1 MSTITKPRV
10 PDGLRELMKDLTREI
25 LKEKPTDIY
34 DFAENYF
41 QSRLPEKENYAVKSF
56 EESSGKYDFS
66 YIQNPQRYQI
76 PVALVYSIIPEGL
89 TNLIKD
95 LIKAIL
101 REQPSNLCDFAVEYF
116 RHIKAATCKESLD
129 GTKEINYSAYEKY
142 FMNKERFLFT
152 PYVKCTCGRTLG
164 EAYSNNSQIENL
176 IAIHKIQNYNTTL
189 LSKSLVAD
197 DSNNNNNVNKITE
210 NDTISYEKY
219 MNSIYIIQR
228 CLRRYLKEK
237 RGTTNTNQV
246 SPNHN
251 TFDHHSVT
259 AEPMITKQYKQTS
272 LIPTVPQLQLNQNE
286 SENIS
291 EDASYT
297 SASTAVLS
305 ASESGRE
312 TSEPSMYENI
322 VTKTIME
329 DVEME
334 NDEKNISS
342 QSTRDHVKDD
352 TSTNNNEEKSTNN
365 VNDGE
370 GTRDINAAK
379 SLDTQNAEFDSM
391 EIDTMK
397 NRNES
402 GEINEQPV
410 EDIDIKDFGKLQK
423 TSVDIHDANF
433 ESHNNDLKKEKSFS
447 GHKIRAENKIT
458 EVGSKSK
465 LTKDAYESIEAD
477 DKKFRK
483 KIDQTD
489 LIDSTGNNNLETVE
503 KYQIL
508 EKVKIRK
515 EEQSQN
521 LDKQKDNINIK
532 SKLLE
537 AISQNEI
544 DKVPIRNPSDVFND
558 YNSHATTESNTNDK
572 EKFKEIKNETVSDKA
587 EFLENIKESNKADK
601 IEEKLSIDSDN
612 NVKKDDADD
621 SVTKNLADFKESTNI
636 TDEITTQL
644 NTNDSANLKHEIDI
658 ILGETKKGD
667 LENNIKVTEI
677 ITDKDNGYSHIIVDN
692 EMDLKH
698 DKQFDDAIK
707 LNEIDN
713 KSVLIQQKNN
723 DEGKTTESTKNY
735 DEIELK
741 NEKVEKDGTTKT
753 HKIDEITTDSEFDK
767 TVNNKDKSGDADSNN
782 NETSRATAEYELN
795 KNSELSNQ
803 TSSQEKNNTD
813 TNIAVREKSPNT
825 SSHTNETEKKLIEKF
840 EIISDID
847 NSYSNIILNNE
858 MDLKLD
864 KKFNE
869 AMQLNELDNKSVLI
883 QQKINDENE
892 EGGTIITSK
901 IDEITIE
908 YEFDKSVNKNNKS
921 GDSGLNNQE
930 TLRATAE
937 YELNKKSE
945 LNDQTSPQE
954 TNNTDTN
961 ITLREKSPTKL
972 SDLNE
977 IDMNFVE
984 KSVIISDKDNSSSHI
999 MLNLKHDNKSNDTM
1013 EQNKKSVLIQPQNNG
1028 DGKTFPSTKDNE
1040 IKLDN
1045 EEFEIDGKTIINK
1058 TDVNNENKSGDVAS
1072 YNQQTTRGSAENE
1085 FNINLDLTDQ
1095 NSLQK
1100 ENNSDTHIAVREM
1113 SAMKFRDT
1121 NETDKN
1127 LIEKSNKNL
1136 SDMLEK
1142 EIDLTHGNKFEI
1154 KYDIK
1159 KNLNKSS
1166 EQMGKKLIDGNKFDV
1181 EPQENN
1187 IEESER
1193 NELVNSTNKNISVD
1207 TDEKVRSENDDM
1219 VIYRRENT
1227 QQKFKLQDSSTQNL
1241 MNYDKNFKT
1250 NSQKSIID
1258 ELKAT
1263 TIKNELDTDVNDVF
1277 KSKLDEIMN
1286 NSDKIKDANVNM
1298 NESNRTSHAS
1308 GDISDV
1314 KDKITDKNNQ
1324 GNIKE
1329 DITLVE
1335 KNKNTDDL
1343 KFDEEFIQTESKT
1356 KSVSNELNEKLEN
1369 YKSFNKAVTSDLGKS
1384 DKHKVNNTIE
1394 SSIQENNDGNVSTN
1408 VQESTPVDLNEK
1420 TNESLKMNIEKESD
1434 NNVNKEINNRGYD
1447 KNLEGSIKMDLD
1459 NNATSIYENISL
1471 TSEQLSQKQ
1480 QSKSNTET
1488 NAAIEPTNQK
1498 EIKII
1503 QTENIQT
1510 VLEYS
1515 RKDNDIKTT
1524 DDQEPIHIDLNEK
1537 GNECL
1542 NSLPVLDTEHD
1553 QGGRYLKDNKNT
1565 TSVDENINL
1574 SSEYLTQKRQSES
1587 NLKNN
1592 SIEPKK
1598 FQEENI
1604 QTEVG
1609 SHRNDNDFKGE
1620 ECVTKTV
1627 QGPTRVDLNDN
1638 TNESLNNEGVKNLKG
1653 SIKIVSDN
1661 NTTSMDEKINLTSEN
1676 VTQEQQSES
1685 NLINTVC
1692 KPTNQNEI
1700 MLIQTEK
1707 YLTTD
1712 DQIDIHTTSM
1722 DKSMNLTSKN
1732 LTQKRQSESNLTNA
1746 AIEPKIIRN
1755 ENIPTDVESSR
1766 NDKDIKTEEYVT
1778 RDDKEDKHTTSMDEN
1793 INLTSEN
1800 LTPKHQS
1807 ESNLAN
1813 TATELKIIPNENIQT
1828 DVEFSRNDKD
1838 IKTEEYVT
1846 RDDQGDKH
1854 TTPMDESINLTS
1866 ENLTPKH
1873 QSESTLANT
1882 ATKLKIIPNENIQT
1896 DVEFSRND
1904 KDIKTEEYVT
1914 RDNPEDKH
1922 TTSMNEN
1929 INLTSENLTQKH
1941 QSESNL
1947 TNTATEPKIIQNEN
1961 IQKDVESSR
1970 NDKDIKTE
1978 EYVTSDDQ
1986 EDKHTTSMDENI
1998 HLTSENLTPK
2008 HQSEYNLTNTATERM
2023 IIQNENIQTDVGYT
2037 RNYKD
2042 FKTEEYVTRDDQG
2055 DKHTTSMDE
2064 SINLTSKNLT
2074 PKHQS
2079 ESNLTNTATEP
2090 KIIPN
2095 ENIKTDV
2102 ESSRNDKDIKT
2113 EEYVTRDD
2121 QGDKHTTS
2129 MDENINLT
2137 SENLTPKHQSE
2148 SKLTNTATEL
2158 KIIPNENIQTDVEFS
2173 RNDKD
2178 IKTEEYVTRDDQGD
2192 KHTTPMDESIN
2203 LTSENVTTKHQS
2215 ESNLTNTATDSKTI
2229 PNEYIQTDV
2238 ESSRN
2243 DKDIKTEEYVT
2254 RDDQGDKHTTSM
2266 DEYINLTSENLTQK
2280 HQYESNLTDTATE
2293 PNIIQ
2298 NENIQMDVEY
2308 SKNNKDIKTEEYVT
2322 RDNPEDKHTTS
2333 MNENINLTSEN
2344 LTQKH
2349 QSESNLTNTATEPK
2363 IIQNENIQKDVESSR
2378 NDKDIKTEEYVTRD
2392 DPEDK
2397 HTTSMDENI
2406 NLTSEN
2412 LTQKHQY
2419 ECNLTNIATELKII
2433 PNENIQMD
2441 VEYSKN
2447 NKDIKTEEYVTRD
2460 NPEDKHTTSMNETP
2474 KHQSESNL
2482 TNTATELKIIQNENI
2497 QKDVE
2502 SSRNDKDI
2510 KTEEYVTRG
2519 DQGDKHTTSM
2529 DESINLTSENLTQKH
2544 QYESNLTETATEP
2557 NIIQNENIQMDV
2569 ESIRN
2574 DKDIKTE
2581 EYVTRDDQEDKHT
2594 ASMDENINLTSENLT
2609 PKHQSESNLTNTA
2622 TELKLISNENIQM
2635 DVESSRSD
2643 KDIKSEECVTRDDQE
2658 GKHTTSMDE
2667 SIKLT
2672 SETLSQK
2679 CQSNFTNTASE
2690 PKIIKKE
2697 SIQIEVESRR
2707 NNTDVTTEENQAQ
2720 NLHNINQ
2727 LKASQSE
2734 TNYSENI
2741 DDLAIQNADYNL
2753 DEKLYETENEIATS
2767 GTSNVPKEISPI
2779 KLENKKDNKFESD
2792 LQIDNTLNKTEN
2804 STPINNSNL
2813 LNEPSQPISDES
2825 CNETCV
2831 EIINKKSETGDFV
2844 STTNANKQNNISSEM
2859 TKIDSFDANSINIS
2873 NNNDETTNNEDY
2885 PIHDSNM
2892 TDELIDKTFTLKS
2905 SRAINVE
2912 HVNKNIVETLQTD
2925 SENSKTNVNVDDT
2938 ISDTNITD
2946 EIITKNCVKESQAEK
2961 HTEGK
2966 EITYRDDITSSKI
2979 SSKQLEVSSEK
2990 STNILKKAIKDAM
3003 ESSENENHIKGETVI
3018 RETNEQGDHIT
3029 TENQEFLSTSKNSQ
3043 NKYLYESHDHQ
3054 AEDQT
3059 EHIMEK
3065 RDAKQLEI
3073 GPDAST
3079 KEDYDTKAIPL
3090 SVENERN
3097 QSSELQSGISKHEKS
3112 AVNKIDSDN
3121 YDQKEKHVDERC
3133 NYEELANKIISG
3145 EDQELSVKNKTK
3157 PLEKLLEDLDV
3168 ATSDSIKANDDNIE
3182 TTNSDTAGIVTNVGI
3197 NDNIMQLKNDFKKSS
3212 SHKIVKQETQIKQI
3226 QESQENESE
3235 NESNYS
3241 SLVQVDNQNL
3251 KDLNDINEDNR
3262 DNQKEVSKQNIVIN
3276 MDDSNSKLIVEKS
3289 INKEN
3294 DVQKAISNNE
3304 NIHGD
3309 KEISK
3314 ISLKSKKIET
3324 HDDKDFNSQ
3333 SRNKRE
3339 AENYPKSEHKY
3350 NNELDDTKKDITV
3363 HDDDVLGLRDK
3374 NVIGENVHLNEDN
3387 NSLGSNM
3394 NKLQSSVSDTRVSSL
3409 DVQQQPTHEKNY
3421 TSKNE
3426 TNAKNL
3432 ASPSF
3437 PIQKKSTE
3445 TNKLKDNQPNE
3456 IKKENFNSSTVQNTE
3471 KTETTINESS
3481 NIEQN
3486 ISRTS
3491 KDDTLDGTSKY
3502 DSKDKLLETDDTQEH
3517 RNESNNKNVAKTSNI
3532 NSSIDQTYHCNQQV
3546 SNINQNESVHH
3557 YKSDRGTQADAD
3569 DKKPQM
3575 SSQDNIK
3582 QENTE
3587 QRLTDV
3593 TAETTNDEETTQNIG
3608 IQTTETFIGN
3618 QNLTIGRI
3626 RNFNEGL
3633 LGSISG
3639 QRFAET
3645 HLRSFWK
3652 EYVMNNSMPLSQ
3664 YDYKENEPKIQPE
3677 PGTSQQ
3683 QNVNQVNE
3691 TNLSAYKNEEK
3702 PIDIIEPEI
3711 IKETIKHSESSPVM
3725 NHSISTANNDST
3737 PSKDIERIPRYFYG
3751 VPDTEPNYSSS
3762 CSKRKS
3768 YKEPTAFTIAIGDL
3782 NKKQNTKIAKSPKS
3796 NKDVECL
3803 KSDIKLNLNKLDLS
3817 EKEYAEPLLESETPP
3832 KVFQDLNE
3840 FEYEIHDID
3849 RDITYTID
3857 EIIRLKIEN
3866 DSQNNSDDKD
3876 ANGTSEYSLTPEPML
3891 QTIVE
3896 LSESETPKPPDQL
3909 HSIDDDFL
3917 ANLERISDTTSTSW
3931 TTGSK
3936 EDNSFISD
3944 EFLDEKNQNEYI
3956 KQGHTTSD
3964 SEHKTQGGIY
3974 EFSKDNMA
3982 GKELKSQDY
3991 EEIIAQAPTPPNDD
4005 PFYGDLKETAAKTIQ
4020 EAYRQFKQKK
4030 LLKPVENISKLKAE
4044 TESSNKRSNR
4054 EMLNN
4059 KKDEHLTSKGNSTK
4073 FNVEKNSN
4081 LIYPK
4086 ENNVKATNSE
4096 QEFKIPVNLTSHDG
4110 INNFECKKLEKYVI
4124 NETILN
4130 PTDSESYNK
4139 NNIKKIFKN
4148 TENYED
4154 FKTMSEIDYSNTKS
4168 SGNNFNFESKQASI
4182 GQEIKTEEKHN
4193 VTIKFSVEKLKEE
4206 ICNEV
4211 ATSTVRESSNN
4222 IKFTNFNK
4230 DDKNNANASIEGLNS
4245 EVFASHLNTESS
4257 NNTKDT
4263 NIDITTTDLKFDEY
4277 DKSQN
4282 LGRNEISTENL
4293 ESPNSNNIRDSYKE
4307 TAINEYDINDVNS
4320 NELANQTMKIDQKSS
4335 VDKHIKEFS
4344 SKNTNIESSNN
4355 IKDTNI
4361 NVTNTDPTISE
4372 NNESQNHGGN
4382 EYVEIINVTSTEN
4395 FKGTPY
4401 IEMATSSTKNIIV
4414 ANQPIETNI
4423 ESLADKL
4430 KEKFN
4435 TEMAS
4440 SIVLK
4445 ETSNI
4450 IKDVNIDISNK
4461 DFKFGLNEKSDINSN
4476 DFTNQTNDKTIH
4488 DDLPSDHIYFK
4499 PTAPAEEDI
4508 HSIVSID
4515 SLQSNEILHDQAAR
4529 KIQKAFKNFIERK
4542 FKLSSNLGT
4551 FKESLKSN
4559 WFVGNEPII
4568 AKKSLPKTKSE
4579 ISFEETEAY
4588 VELTTNPPQYLVDSS
4603 SNLEAIDANNFSRS
4617 PTAPVTNRSRNSVD
4631 LANYQSTNISKD
4643 TVSVIGIDAG
4653 AIENANTEHSQVNT
4667 NNSTNMIP
4675 SKDKIEENQAIK
4687 YPTLIDQFLNSERH
4701 YSEAVN
4707 HHNKEIIFT
4716 SPDFTEITKILSNSA
4731 GSQKQQYDSVI
4742 QYERLE
4748 EPCIKKS
4755 TSITHIIGD
4764 DAKNAEIISD
4774 TAINTDNSSSSDID
4788 DTEDSLSTKTVK
4800 LHKPDEAITKMQQ
4813 RRDST
4818 TKILNLDKPKDYN
4831 FDEPLVV
4838 SIDNLD
4844 TDEEGIVV
4852 NKLQREETR
4861 ESSAQSDFDVII
4873 GGNKDENFTFLDSID
4888 IEESFPSKGSLKRV
4902 HTIAGDGDS
4911 KSLLKNVTIDESIK
4925 YIEPPDYELNSGSLC
4940 LDNETAENIR
4950 RKMMAY
4956 SFSEA
4961 DSDCFDKSP
4970 STNDGT
4976 NSESKSQKYDDF
4988 NVSTA
4993 LVENID
4999 SSTETESTIVSAV
5012 TKIQAGARGYLTRK
5026 RLGKASMASDGKS
5039 MPHDDMNKASF
5050 GNAAISE
5057 SLEYLVQEAAAK
5069 RIQRVYRQ
5077 HYRKKLAEVKQ
5088 KEDHSFS
5095 PEFTTSLEST
5105 LAQKR
5110 SIMLQRGDALRND
5123 STPDEGNSSSNG
5135 SGSENAKIED
5145 ISKNKNLSGND
5156 ESNNFDMQHLK
5167 KNTSGNYSLK
5177 ATSTAKTAATI
5188 RAKKIEENKIRWLAM
5203 RQNSMPVQID
5213 SEVLRV
5219 IPKYMRKKIKS
5230 ADGGKK
5236 KDRRQVLMD

>member
-56 EESSGKYDFS
+56 EECSGKYDFS

-197 DSNNNNNVNKITE
+197 DSNNNNSVNKITE

-272 LIPTVPQLQLNQNE
+272 LIPSVPQLQLNQNE

-342 QSTRDHVKDD
+342 QSTRDHVKYD

-379 SLDTQNAEFDSM
+379 LLDTQNAEFDSM

-410 EDIDIKDFGKLQK
+410 DDIDIKDFGKLQK
-423 TSVDIHDANF
+423 TSVDILDANF
-433 ESHNNDLKKEKSFS
+433 ESHNKDLKKEKSFS
-447 GHKIRAENKIT
+447 GHKISAENKIT
-458 EVGSKSK
+458 EVGGKSK
-465 LTKDAYESIEAD
+465 LTKDANESTEAG

-483 KIDQTD
+483 KMDQTD

-508 EKVKIRK
+508 EKVKISK

-521 LDKQKDNINIK
+521 LDKPKDNINVK

-537 AISQNEI
+537 EISQNEI

-558 YNSHATTESNTNDK
+558 YNSHATTESNTNDE
-572 EKFKEIKNETVSDKA
+572 EKLKEIKNETVSDKA

-621 SVTKNLADFKESTNI
+621 SVTKNFADFKESTNI

-658 ILGETKKGD
+658 ILGGTKKGD

-677 ITDKDNGYSHIIVDN
+677 ISDKDNSYSHIIEDN

-767 TVNNKDKSGDADSNN
+767 TINNKDKSGDADSNN
-782 NETSRATAEYELN
+782 HETSRATAEYELN

-825 SSHTNETEKKLIEKF
+825 SSHTNETDKNLIEKF

-869 AMQLNELDNKSVLI
+869 AMELNELDNKSVLI
-883 QQKINDENE
+883 QQKIDDENE

-908 YEFDKSVNKNNKS
+908 SKFDKSVNKNNKS

-1028 DGKTFPSTKDNE
+1028 DGKTFPSTKDDE

-1045 EEFEIDGKTIINK
+1045 EELEIDGKTIINK

-1154 KYDIK
+1154 KYDIN

-1166 EQMGKKLIDGNKFDV
+1166 EQMEKKLIDGNKFDV

-1227 QQKFKLQDSSTQNL
+1227 QHKFKLQDSSTQNL

-1263 TIKNELDTDVNDVF
+1263 TTKNELDTDVN
-1277 KSKLDEIMN
+1277 EY
-1286 NSDKIKDANVNM
+1286 
-1298 NESNRTSHAS
+1298 
-1308 GDISDV
+1308 
-1314 KDKITDKNNQ
+1314 
-1324 GNIKE
+1324 
-1329 DITLVE
+1329 
-1335 KNKNTDDL
+1335 

-1369 YKSFNKAVTSDLGKS
+1369 YKSFKKAVTSDLDKS

-1394 SSIQENNDGNVSTN
+1394 SSIQANNNGNVATN

-1434 NNVNKEINNRGYD
+1434 NNVNKEIDNSEYD

-1480 QSKSNTET
+1480 QSKFNTET

-1510 VLEYS
+1510 VVEYS

-1537 GNECL
+1537 GNESL

-1553 QGGRYLKDNKNT
+1553 HGGRYLKDNKNT
-1565 TSVDENINL
+1565 TSVDKNIKL

-1598 FQEENI
+1598 FQKENI

-1627 QGPTRVDLNDN
+1627 QGPTRVDLNEN

-1653 SIKIVSDN
+1653 SIKIVLDN

-1700 MLIQTEK
+1700 MLIQTEE

-1732 LTQKRQSESNLTNA
+1732 LTQKRQSESNLTNT

-1778 RDDKEDKHTTSMDEN
+1778 RDDQEDKHTTSMDEN

-1854 TTPMDESINLTS
+1854 TTPMDESIYLTS
-1866 ENLTPKH
+1866 ENLTRKH

-1914 RDNPEDKH
+1914 RDG
-1922 TTSMNEN
+1922 
-1929 INLTSENLTQKH
+1929 QG
-1941 QSESNL
+1941 
-1947 TNTATEPKIIQNEN
+1947 
-1961 IQKDVESSR
+1961 
-1970 NDKDIKTE
+1970 
-1978 EYVTSDDQ
+1978 
-1986 EDKHTTSMDENI
+1986 DKHTTSMDENI
-1998 HLTSENLTPK
+1998 NLTSE
-2008 HQSEYNLTNTATERM
+2008 
-2023 IIQNENIQTDVGYT
+2023 
-2037 RNYKD
+2037 
-2042 FKTEEYVTRDDQG
+2042 
-2055 DKHTTSMDE
+2055 
-2064 SINLTSKNLT
+2064 NLT

-2121 QGDKHTTS
+2121 QEDKHTTS

-2178 IKTEEYVTRDDQGD
+2178 IKTEEYVTRD
-2192 KHTTPMDESIN
+2192 
-2203 LTSENVTTKHQS
+2203 
-2215 ESNLTNTATDSKTI
+2215 
-2229 PNEYIQTDV
+2229 
-2238 ESSRN
+2238 
-2243 DKDIKTEEYVT
+2243 
-2254 RDDQGDKHTTSM
+2254 
-2266 DEYINLTSENLTQK
+2266 
-2280 HQYESNLTDTATE
+2280 
-2293 PNIIQ
+2293 
-2298 NENIQMDVEY
+2298 
-2308 SKNNKDIKTEEYVT
+2308 
-2322 RDNPEDKHTTS
+2322 NPEDKHTTS
-2333 MNENINLTSEN
+2333 MDENINLTSEN
-2344 LTQKH
+2344 LAQKH

-2392 DPEDK
+2392 DQEDKHTTSMDENINLTSENLTPKHQSEYHLTNTATDRIIIQNENIQTDVEYTRNYKDFKTEEYVTRDDQGDKHTTSMDESINLTSKNLTPKHQSESNLTNTATEPNIIQNENIQMDVEYSKKNKDIKTEEYVTRDNPEDK

-2412 LTQKHQY
+2412 LTQKHQS
-2419 ECNLTNIATELKII
+2419 ESNLTNIATELKII
-2433 PNENIQMD
+2433 PNENIQTNFESSRND
-2441 VEYSKN
+2441 
-2447 NKDIKTEEYVTRD
+2447 KDIKTEEYVTRD
-2460 NPEDKHTTSMNETP
+2460 DQGDKHTTPMDESINLTSGNLTP

-2482 TNTATELKIIQNENI
+2482 TNTATELKIIPNENI
-2497 QKDVE
+2497 QTDVE

-2544 QYESNLTETATEP
+2544 QYESNLTDTATEP

-2594 ASMDENINLTSENLT
+2594 TSMDENINLTSENLT

-2622 TELKLISNENIQM
+2622 TELKLIRNENIQT

-2643 KDIKSEECVTRDDQE
+2643 KDIKSEEYVTRDDQE

-2667 SIKLT
+2667 SINLT

-2707 NNTDVTTEENQAQ
+2707 NNTDVTTEEAQAQ

-2767 GTSNVPKEISPI
+2767 GTSNVPKEISPS

-2792 LQIDNTLNKTEN
+2792 LQITNTLNKTEN

-2946 EIITKNCVKESQAEK
+2946 EIITKNCVKESQVEK

-3003 ESSENENHIKGETVI
+3003 ESSENENLIKGETVI

-3029 TENQEFLSTSKNSQ
+3029 SENQVFLSTSKNSQ

-3054 AEDQT
+3054 TEDQT

-3065 RDAKQLEI
+3065 RDVKQLEI

-3121 YDQKEKHVDERC
+3121 FDQKEKHVDERC
-3133 NYEELANKIISG
+3133 NYEELANKINSG

-3168 ATSDSIKANDDNIE
+3168 ANSDSIKANDDNIE
-3182 TTNSDTAGIVTNVGI
+3182 TTNSDTAGIITNVGI
-3197 NDNIMQLKNDFKKSS
+3197 NDKIMELKNDFKKSS

-3314 ISLKSKKIET
+3314 ISLKSKEIET

-3339 AENYPKSEHKY
+3339 AENYPNSEHKH
-3350 NNELDDTKKDITV
+3350 NNELGDTKKDITV

-3374 NVIGENVHLNEDN
+3374 NVIGDNVHLNEDN

-3394 NKLQSSVSDTRVSSL
+3394 NKLQSSVSDTQVSSL
-3409 DVQQQPTHEKNY
+3409 DVQQQQPTHEKNY

-3491 KDDTLDGTSKY
+3491 KDETLDCTSKY
-3502 DSKDKLLETDDTQEH
+3502 DSKDKLLEIDDTQEH
-3517 RNESNNKNVAKTSNI
+3517 KNESNNKNVAKTSNI

-3557 YKSDRGTQADAD
+3557 YKSDREGTQADAD

-3593 TAETTNDEETTQNIG
+3593 TAETTNDEVYF
-3608 IQTTETFIGN
+3608 ETFIGN

-3664 YDYKENEPKIQPE
+3664 YDYKENEPKKPPE
-3677 PGTSQQ
+3677 TGTSQQ

-3725 NHSISTANNDST
+3725 NHNISTANNDST

-3849 RDITYTID
+3849 LDITYTID

-3866 DSQNNSDDKD
+3866 DSQNNSDDND
-3876 ANGTSEYSLTPEPML
+3876 TNGTSEYSLTPEPML

-4073 FNVEKNSN
+4073 FNVEKSSN

-4110 INNFECKKLEKYVI
+4110 INNFEYKKLEKYVI

-4182 GQEIKTEEKHN
+4182 GQEIKTEEEHN

-4230 DDKNNANASIEGLNS
+4230 DDKNNANTSIEGLNS

-4320 NELANQTMKIDQKSS
+4320 NELANQAMKIDQKSS
-4335 VDKHIKEFS
+4335 VNEHIKEFS

-4401 IEMATSSTKNIIV
+4401 IEMASSTKNIIV

-4450 IKDVNIDISNK
+4450 IKDGNIDISNK

-4603 SNLEAIDANNFSRS
+4603 NNLEAIDANNFSRS

-4631 LANYQSTNISKD
+4631 LANYHSTNISKD

-4675 SKDKIEENQAIK
+4675 SKDKIGENQAIK

-4716 SPDFTEITKILSNSA
+4716 SPDFTEIIKILSNSA
-4731 GSQKQQYDSVI
+4731 GSQKQQHDSVI

-4838 SIDNLD
+4838 PIDNLD

-4940 LDNETAENIR
+4940 LDNDTAENIR

-5077 HYRKKLAEVKQ
+5077 HYRKKLAEVNQ

-5177 ATSTAKTAATI
+5177 ATSTVKTAATI